1 MEPPKIYGAPNQ
13 RYNRAMA
20 ELLHAL
26 LCILFPLDP
35 VARIR
40 ELTRDYIRWLI
51 APLSDPRAIP
61 HLHAS
66 PAARRELLSHI
77 AVIEQGMNLLIHHR
91 ARQLLGHPFQHHD
104 AEHRHPVRDKSVD
117 AIVARLTR
125 LLALFD
131 NLDRLAA
138 RRAQRHPLS
147 LRASSPL
154 RLDATHR
161 STSPGFAGGG
171 PTTHTALEVLHRRR
185 RGRWIARSRAQDG
198 GGCASSRGPPLINSI
213 AYCRLPTAS
222 VATRRRPLPHARLP
236 PPPFSPPHPML
247 LSPDSTRGRRAV
259 TRKLLGI
266 AAVAAL
272 LTLPACGRPS
282 DATTPAAAA
291 AKPAPAATLVP
302 DAEADVI
309 PTANGI
315 PLVPLT
321 AEVNF
326 LDALEPQAS
335 YKLPAEYNTNHTAV
349 QIIKEEETLQLEAYE
364 LGGLW
369 LIGYGHLMLEGED
382 DVITEEQ
389 ADAFLV
395 EDLHWCEGSI
405 ERYVTIPVTLN
416 EFSAMVAFCYNV
428 GSGKT
433 RGSSIVKRI
442 NDEDR
447 PGAANAFLLWNR
459 MNGVVMQAL
468 AKRRARERTL
478 FLTP

>member
-1 MEPPKIYGAPNQ
+1 MGQ
-13 RYNRAMA
+13 MFV
-20 ELLHAL
+20 LLL
-26 LCILFPLDP
+26 RILFPLDK
-35 VARIR
+35 VARSR
-40 ELTRDYIRWLI
+40 ELMRGWLQMVMGWV
-51 APLSDPRAIP
+51 ADPEDVEGFAYWTDDRAKLEG
-61 HLHAS
+61 HVCALEYAM
-66 PAARRELLSHI
+66 
-77 AVIEQGMNLLIHHR
+77 QGLIHER
-91 ARQLLGHPFQHHD
+91 ARDLLGLPFIYFPRQRNPII
-104 AEHRHPVRDKSVD
+104 RHPKSMSQLFK
-117 AIVARLTR
+117 RLTQ
-125 LLALFD
+125 LARDFH
-131 NLDRLAA
+131 NLDTLAERRADRIKRERDSNPLRLAA
-138 RRAQRHPLS
+138 TPQ
-147 LRASSPL
+147 
-154 RLDATHR
+154 
-161 STSPGFAGGG
+161 STSPALRAVEANHR
-171 PTTHTALEVLHRRR
+171 PLASTSATHW
-185 RGRWIARSRAQDG
+185 GRWIARSCAQDG
-198 GGCASSRGPPLINSI
+198 GGGAFARGPPSHQSI
-213 AYCRLPTAS
+213 AYCQLPIASRASARDRSRAPTAAS
-222 VATRRRPLPHARLP
+222 
-236 PPPFSPPHPML
+236 PFTPRTAML
-247 LSPDSTRGRRAV
+247 VSRQDSTRGRRAV
-259 TRKLLGI
+259 NRLLAAI
-266 AAVAAL
+266 AALCALTGAA
-272 LTLPACGRPS
+272 CSRS
-282 DATTPAAAA
+282 EATTAAIPANAVALA
-291 AKPAPAATLVP
+291 QPLVP
-302 DAEADVI
+302 DSEADAI

-335 YKLPAEYNTNHTAV
+335 YKLPSEYNTNHTAV